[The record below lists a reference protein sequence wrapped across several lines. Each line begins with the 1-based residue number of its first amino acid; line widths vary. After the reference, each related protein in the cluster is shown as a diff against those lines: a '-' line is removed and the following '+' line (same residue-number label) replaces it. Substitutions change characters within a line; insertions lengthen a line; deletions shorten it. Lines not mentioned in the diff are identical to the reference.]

1 MYLNTID
8 AAGYTNRCLLH
19 FCVTSCHA
27 VTSDVD
33 VVATAKNAEYFLS
46 DGVILT
52 GQNTGEPVNRKELDS
67 VVEAV
72 DIPVL
77 VGSGATVDN
86 VTQYLHCHAIIVG
99 SHFKYNGVWSNDID
113 HDRVSRFI
121 DRVHSYT
128 CD

>member
-1 MYLNTID
+1 M
-8 AAGYTNRCLLH
+8 
-19 FCVTSCHA
+19 
-27 VTSDVD
+27 DVR
-33 VVATAKNAEYFLS
+33 ATAKNAEYFLS
-46 DGVILT
+46 DGVVLT
-52 GQNTGEPVNRKELDS
+52 GHSTAEPVDKEQLNSVLD
-67 VVEAV
+67 AV

-113 HDRVSRFI
+113 NDRVLRFM
-121 DRVHSYT
+121 DRIYT